1 MKLVLLGILFAPLL
15 YYVFR
20 QKKWYLYLL
29 FTFAGILPEQFTIEL
44 HEKLPL
50 LSGSRI
56 LILILLGFW
65 LYDKW
70 KTRKFSFPKSLLLF
84 FIINA
89 AVSLVNLR
97 YGGGEINRIFLLIFE
112 RVLLVIMLADL
123 IKSREEFERCMDC
136 LIMGCTVLAIISIA
150 QTVFEYDIASV
161 LYLKE
166 TLASV
171 TITDRMGM
179 TRAYGTFNAISYGC
193 YCAFM
198 TLPILYRLERTGRQR
213 YSAAFALNFI
223 ALFCTMTRS
232 AWLCIGGIGLL
243 MIVLRRG
250 KLIRRM
256 VPSVLMIAVLFASLC
271 FAQPKLMDAFVET
284 GKSTIN
290 TLLDVIPQSI
300 LPSAAP
306 PAAEPPATETGP
318 AETKPVAAEPTEKP
332 DDIGFE
338 LSEDFGLNG
347 EDPTY
352 SRMAQWTAVQYMA
365 EEGELLFGYGYN
377 AFFRGKL
384 HYFYDRWG
392 ARWDVAGTLDV
403 GLVALITE
411 CGFVGTLSFLALL
424 GYVFVYAFRRR
435 GAKEP
440 LSFYAMTAYM
450 IPLYLLL
457 NFLAA
462 FLNPGVV
469 WMYFGLFY
477 AYRKL
482 DKNGLAE
489 DHALPAAD
497 RPMKF

>member
-1 MKLVLLGILFAPLL
+1 MKLLLIGVLFAPLL
-15 YYVFR
+15 YYAFR
-20 QKKWYLYLL
+20 QKKWYLYL
-29 FTFAGILPEQFTIEL
+29 FFAFAGILPEQFTIEL

-50 LSGSRI
+50 LSGTRI

-70 KTRKFSFPKSLLLF
+70 KTRKFSFPISLVLF
-84 FIINA
+84 FAINV

-123 IKSREEFERCMDC
+123 IKSREEFERCMDS
-136 LIMGCTVLAIISIA
+136 LIMGCTVLAIISIV
-150 QTVFEYDIASV
+150 QTVFEYDIVSV
-161 LYLKE
+161 LRLKE
-166 TLASV
+166 TLATVKLES
-171 TITDRMGM
+171 RMGL
-179 TRAYGTFNAISYGC
+179 TRAYGSFNAISYGC

-198 TLPILYRLERTGRQR
+198 TLPILYRLERTGLQR
-213 YSAAFALNFI
+213 YSAAFALNFT

-243 MIVLRRG
+243 MIILRRG
-250 KLIRRM
+250 KLIKRM
-256 VPSVLMIAVLFASLC
+256 VPSMLMIAVLVTSL
-271 FAQPKLMDAFVET
+271 FFVQPKLMDALVET

-290 TLLDVIPQSI
+290 TLLDVIPQSM
-300 LPSAAP
+300 LPST
-306 PAAEPPATETGP
+306 PPATEPPAPETVP
-318 AETKPVAAEPTEKP
+318 AETKPAAVKPTEKP
-332 DDIGFE
+332 GDIGFE
-338 LSEDFGLNG
+338 LSEDFGMNG

-365 EEGELLFGYGYN
+365 NEGELLFGYGYN
-377 AFFRGKL
+377 PFFRGKL

-392 ARWDVAGTLDV
+392 ARWGVATTLDV
-403 GLVALITE
+403 GLIALVTE
-411 CGFVGTLSFLALL
+411 CGLVGSLPFLALL
-424 GYVFVYAFRRR
+424 GYIFVYAFRRR
-435 GAKEP
+435 GAKDP
-440 LSFYAMTAYM
+440 LGFYAMTAYM

-462 FLNPGVV
+462 FLNPAVV

>member
-1 MKLVLLGILFAPLL
+1 MKLLLLGILFAPLL
-15 YYVFR
+15 YYAFR
-20 QKKWYLYLL
+20 QKKWYLYL
-29 FTFAGILPEQFTIEL
+29 FFAFAGILPEQFTIEL
-44 HEKLPL
+44 HESLPK

-56 LILILLGFW
+56 LILIVLGFW

-84 FIINA
+84 FGINVV
-89 AVSLVNLR
+89 VSLVNLR

-112 RVLLVIMLADL
+112 RVLLAIMVADL

-136 LIMGCTVLAIISIA
+136 LIMGCTVLAIISIV

-161 LYLKE
+161 LHLKE

-198 TLPILYRLERTGRQR
+198 TLPILYRLERTGLQR

-232 AWLCIGGIGLL
+232 AWLCIGGVGLL
-243 MIVLRRG
+243 MILVRRG

-256 VPSVLMIAVLFASLC
+256 VPSVLMIVVLFTSLC
-271 FAQPKLMDAFVET
+271 FVQPRLTDAFVET

-290 TLLDVIPQSI
+290 TLLAVLPENV
-300 LPSAAP
+300 LPSSTDP
-306 PAAEPPATETGP
+306 SATEP
-318 AETKPVAAEPTEKP
+318 DAAEPTEEP
-332 DDIGFE
+332 GIGFE
-338 LSEDFGLNG
+338 LSDDFGLNG

-411 CGFVGTLSFLALL
+411 CGLVGTLSFLALL
-424 GYVFVYAFRRR
+424 GYLFVYAFRRR

-440 LSFYAMTAYM
+440 LSFYAMTAYI

-489 DHALPAAD
+489 DHTLPAAD

>member
-1 MKLVLLGILFAPLL
+1 MKLLLIGILFAPLL
-15 YYVFR
+15 YYAFR

-29 FTFAGILPEQFTIEL
+29 FAFAGILPEQFTIEL
-44 HEKLPL
+44 HESLPK

-70 KTRKFSFPKSLLLF
+70 KTRKFSCPKSLLLF

-97 YGGGEINRIFLLIFE
+97 YGGGEINRIFLLVFE

-161 LYLKE
+161 LHLKE

-243 MIVLRRG
+243 MILIYRG

-256 VPSVLMIAVLFASLC
+256 VPSVLMIAVLFTALC
-271 FAQPKLMDAFVET
+271 FVQPRLTDAFVET
-284 GKSTIN
+284 CKSTVN
-290 TLLDVIPQSI
+290 TLLDVLPENPP
-300 LPSAAP
+300 PSA
-306 PAAEPPATETGP
+306 TDP
-318 AETKPVAAEPTEKP
+318 AETEPGAAEPTEEP
-332 DDIGFE
+332 GGLGFE

-352 SRMAQWTAVQYMA
+352 SRMAQWTAVRYMA

-392 ARWDVAGTLDV
+392 ARWDVATTLDV

-411 CGFVGTLSFLALL
+411 CGLVGSLSFLALL
-424 GYVFVYAFRRR
+424 GYIFVYAFRRR
-435 GAKEP
+435 GAKDP